1 MDKFKRVLA
10 MAGVVL
16 LVFMYIMT
24 IISAITATDESHS
37 WFVASIAM
45 TVFVPAFLYAVNLVA
60 RISRENEAANR
71 RREENYMM
79 QMREALKRK
88 AEAEKAAQAE
98 QMGQDGTQE

>member
-10 MAGVVL
+10 LAGAVL
-16 LVFMYIMT
+16 LVFMYVMT
-24 IISAITATDESHS
+24 IISAILATDESHS

-71 RREENYMM
+71 RREENYML
-79 QMREALKRK
+79 QMREAMKKK
-88 AEAEKAAQAE
+88 AENERAAQAE
-98 QMGQDGTQE
+98 QAGQNGAQE